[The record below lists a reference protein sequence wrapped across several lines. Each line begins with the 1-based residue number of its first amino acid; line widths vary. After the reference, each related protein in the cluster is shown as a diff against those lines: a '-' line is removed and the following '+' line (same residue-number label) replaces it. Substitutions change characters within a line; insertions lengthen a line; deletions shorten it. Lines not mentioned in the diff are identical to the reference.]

1 LSHPVGGKMATAE
14 IVTIGTELL
23 LGEINDTNSRYIA
36 RALRDIGVDIYRITS
51 VGDNAARITATLQ
64 EALMRSDFVITTGGL
79 GPTVDDPTRQ
89 AIADMFNV
97 PLEYKPELWDEILER
112 FTRYNRT
119 PTENNKRQAY
129 VPAGA
134 LVINNPVGTAPAFA
148 YELGAKTTISLPG
161 VPKEME
167 YLLKNFVLG
176 YLKKRYQLQDSVIKA
191 VVVHTVGKGESAID
205 ELVGDLETLKNPTVG
220 LLAHPGQTDIR
231 ITAKASSLLEAE
243 QMIMPV
249 LAIVRKK
256 LKPFIYG
263 EDETTLESVVAG
275 GLLALGKRLAIIEYG
290 TNSELINRL
299 HPLAPQ
305 LTIGQAMG
313 MEPSNESLKT
323 LMKDINDQQ
332 TADYILGIRVRE
344 NEKISD
350 ILLAYFDGREYSV
363 TERSYGGPMGDA
375 KLWGVNTA
383 LDLLRT
389 KLNLVNI

>member
-1 LSHPVGGKMATAE
+1 MATAE

-51 VGDNAARITATLQ
+51 VGDNASRITATLQ

-79 GPTVDDPTRQ
+79 GPTVDDPTRK
-89 AIADMFNV
+89 AIADAFNV

-112 FTRYNRT
+112 FTRYGRT
-119 PTENNKRQAY
+119 PTENNKRQAF

-134 LVINNPVGTAPAFA
+134 LIINNPVGTAPAFA

-167 YLLKNFVLG
+167 YLLNTFVLS
-176 YLKKRYQLQDSVIKA
+176 YLKNRYRLQESVIKA

-205 ELVGDLETLKNPTVG
+205 ELVGDLEKLSNPTVG

-231 ITAKASSLLEAE
+231 ITAKASSQAEAE
-243 QMIMPV
+243 QMIKPV
-249 LAIVRKK
+249 LEIVRQK
-256 LKPFIYG
+256 LKPYIYG
-263 EDETTLESVVAG
+263 EDETSLEHVVAA
-275 GLLALGKRLAIIEYG
+275 GLNALGKRLAIIEYG
-290 TNSELINRL
+290 TGSALIERL
-299 HPLAPQ
+299 QPLAPQ
-305 LTIGQAMG
+305 FTIGQTMG
-313 MEPSNESLKT
+313 MEPSNETLKT
-323 LMKDINDQQ
+323 LMKDIDDQK

-344 NEKISD
+344 NEKKSD
-350 ILLAYFDGREYSV
+350 ILLAFFDGNELIE
-363 TERSYGGPMGDA
+363 TERFYGGPMGDA
-375 KLWGVNTA
+375 KLWGINTA

-389 KLNLVNI
+389 KLNLVNF

>member
-1 LSHPVGGKMATAE
+1 MATAE

-89 AIADMFNV
+89 AIADVFNV
-97 PLEYKPELWDEILER
+97 PLEYKSELWDEILER
-112 FTRYNRT
+112 FTRYGLT
-119 PTENNKRQAY
+119 PTENNKRQAF
-129 VPAGA
+129 VPVGA
-134 LVINNPVGTAPAFA
+134 LVISNPVGTAPAFV

-167 YLLKNFVLG
+167 HLLKNFVLG
-176 YLKKRYQLQDSVIKA
+176 YLKRRYKLQESVIKA

-231 ITAKASSLLEAE
+231 ITAKASSQAEAE
-243 QMIMPV
+243 QMIKPV
-249 LAIVRKK
+249 LEIVREK

-263 EDETTLESVVAG
+263 EDETSLESVVAA

-290 TNSELINRL
+290 TGSELFTRL
-299 HPLAPQ
+299 NPLAPE
-305 LTIGQAMG
+305 LTIGQVLG

-323 LMKDINDQQ
+323 LMKDISDQK
-332 TADYILGIRVRE
+332 TADFILGIRVRE
-344 NEKISD
+344 NESKSD
-350 ILLAYFDGREYSV
+350 ILLTYFDGKGYSE

-375 KLWGVNTA
+375 RLWGVNTA
-383 LDLLRT
+383 LDLLR
-389 KLNLVNI
+389 KKMNLVNL

>member
-1 LSHPVGGKMATAE
+1 MATAE

-51 VGDNAARITATLQ
+51 VGDNATRITATLQ

-89 AIADMFNV
+89 AIADVFNV

-119 PTENNKRQAY
+119 PTENNRRQAY
-129 VPAGA
+129 VPTGA

-167 YLLKNFVLG
+167 HLLNNFVLG
-176 YLKKRYQLQDSVIKA
+176 YLKKRYKLQDSVIKA

-231 ITAKASSLLEAE
+231 ITAKASSHAEAE
-243 QMIMPV
+243 QMIKPV
-249 LAIVRKK
+249 LAIVREK
-256 LKPFIYG
+256 LRPFIYG
-263 EDETTLESVVAG
+263 EDATTLESVVAE
-275 GLLALGKRLAIIEYG
+275 GLLSMGKRLAIIEYG
-290 TNSELINRL
+290 TGSEIYNHL

-305 LTIGQAMG
+305 FTLGQTME
-313 MEPSNESLKT
+313 MEPSNESLKAM
-323 LMKDINDQQ
+323 MKDINDQKA
-332 TADYILGIRVRE
+332 ADYIVGIRVRE
-344 NEKISD
+344 NETKSD
-350 ILLAYFDGREYSV
+350 ILLAYFDGNDYSE

-375 KLWGVNTA
+375 KLWGVNIA

-389 KLNLVNI
+389 KLNLVNL

>member
-1 LSHPVGGKMATAE
+1 MATAE

-79 GPTVDDPTRQ
+79 GPTVDDPTRK
-89 AIADMFNV
+89 AIADVFNV
-97 PLEYKPELWDEILER
+97 SLEYKPELWDEILER

-119 PTENNKRQAY
+119 PTENNKRQAF

-134 LVINNPVGTAPAFA
+134 LVISNPVGTAPAFA

-167 YLLKNFVLG
+167 FLLNSFVLD
-176 YLKKRYQLQDSVIKA
+176 YLKKRYKLRDSVIKA

-231 ITAKASSLLEAE
+231 ITAKANSQAEADA
-243 QMIMPV
+243 IIKPV
-249 LAIVRKK
+249 LEIVREK
-256 LKPFIYG
+256 LKPYIYG
-263 EDETTLESVVAG
+263 EDEATLESVVAG
-275 GLLALGKRLAIIEYG
+275 GLTRNGKRLAIIEYG
-290 TNSELINRL
+290 TDSEVYSRL
-299 HPLAPQ
+299 HSLAPGN
-305 LTIGQAMG
+305 TIGQTMG

-323 LMKDINDQQ
+323 LMKDINDQH
-332 TADYILGIRVRE
+332 TADFIVGIRIRE
-344 NEKISD
+344 NESRSE
-350 ILLAYFDGREYSV
+350 ILLAYFDGQQYTE

-389 KLNLVNI
+389 KLNLVN

>member
-1 LSHPVGGKMATAE
+1 
-14 IVTIGTELL
+14 
-23 LGEINDTNSRYIA
+23 
-36 RALRDIGVDIYRITS
+36 
-51 VGDNAARITATLQ
+51 
-64 EALMRSDFVITTGGL
+64 
-79 GPTVDDPTRQ
+79 
-89 AIADMFNV
+89 
-97 PLEYKPELWDEILER
+97 
-112 FTRYNRT
+112 
-119 PTENNKRQAY
+119 
-129 VPAGA
+129 
-134 LVINNPVGTAPAFA
+134 
-148 YELGAKTTISLPG
+148 
-161 VPKEME
+161 
-167 YLLKNFVLG
+167 
-176 YLKKRYQLQDSVIKA
+176 
-191 VVVHTVGKGESAID
+191 
-205 ELVGDLETLKNPTVG
+205 
-220 LLAHPGQTDIR
+220 
-231 ITAKASSLLEAE
+231 LEAE